1 MVCIVTKK
9 VYERRF
15 RDLKQTELNGLLRRA
30 KQKKYGFED
39 VWFEV
44 IEEVVKKYHKT
55 QYRFMTESSY
65 HVIMRY
71 TLKG

>member
-1 MVCIVTKK
+1 LTKK

-44 IEEVVKKYHKT
+44 IEEVVKNITKLSI
-55 QYRFMTESSY
+55 ESLQSPL
-65 HVIMRY
+65 IM
-71 TLKG
+71 L